1 MTSATLCGEI
11 RAMLDD
17 GYGWE
22 DAFIALKSRGLLR
35 EKDGPHLRRYVLG
48 IWKRGAR

>member
-1 MTSATLCGEI
+1 MTGATLCGEI
-11 RAMLDD
+11 RAMLDE
-17 GYGWE
+17 GLGHE
-22 DAFIALKSRGLLR
+22 DIFVALRERGLLR